1 MARDIPQ
8 KSKVQE
14 GPFWTRF
21 RAMPEKVKKAV
32 SGNVRFARDIQK
44 KRIQSN
50 TFFKARGP
58 FYLVFYDTKRMSA
71 ETCLTNEREARST

>member
-1 MARDIPQ
+1 MAPDIPQ

-21 RAMPEKVKKAV
+21 QAMTENIKKTIPQN
-32 SGNVRFARDIQK
+32 GRFAPDIPK

-50 TFFKARGP
+50 TLFNARGP

-71 ETCLTNEREARST
+71 